1 MGRNRGT
8 GFVIFPAMR
17 LFQTD
22 GGWGWGGKRG
32 VLEFPTPSQTKQGQS
47 SDATKLQFTSLA
59 GRVSRSGTALVRFR
73 PVTQKEGGWVGGLC
87 RSTRFSTSIARDILN
102 ALRRYLVL
110 VAGPGLVWSPSPF
123 VHLVIIIFRW
133 GANLA
138 LSTHKSMCFPIMP
151 STPPT
156 CLSSVFLP
164 CPPFLSAPGSRS
176 TKAQGSWGVGLVFLL
191 HLLFICFFNRLR
203 ASI

>member
-32 VLEFPTPSQTKQGQS
+32 VLEFPTPSQTKPGQS

-73 PVTQKEGGWVGGLC
+73 PVTQKEGGWVGGWVVQEHPVLYFHC
-87 RSTRFSTSIARDILN
+87 TRHIERFKK
-102 ALRRYLVL
+102 VPCFGCW
-110 VAGPGLVWSPSPF
+110 AGPGLVSLAVCPLGHH
-123 VHLVIIIFRW
+123 HL
-133 GANLA
+133 
-138 LSTHKSMCFPIMP
+138 
-151 STPPT
+151 
-156 CLSSVFLP
+156 
-164 CPPFLSAPGSRS
+164 
-176 TKAQGSWGVGLVFLL
+176 
-191 HLLFICFFNRLR
+191 
-203 ASI
+203 